1 VTLHLVRTAEPPP
14 GVVRDGD
21 PVLYDR
27 GDGAWHRD
35 GVALTD
41 AQLLDLVLAADRTA
55 VW

>member
-1 VTLHLVRTAEPPP
+1 MTLHLVRGTPPPP

-21 PVLYDR
+21 PVLYAGDEGAWTR
-27 GDGAWHRD
+27 DGAP
-35 GVALTD
+35 LTD

>member
-1 VTLHLVRTAEPPP
+1 MTLHLVRKAPPPP

-27 GDGAWHRD
+27 DGAWTHD
-35 GVALTD
+35 GAALSD
-41 AQLLDLVLAADRTA
+41 DQLLDLVLAADRVA